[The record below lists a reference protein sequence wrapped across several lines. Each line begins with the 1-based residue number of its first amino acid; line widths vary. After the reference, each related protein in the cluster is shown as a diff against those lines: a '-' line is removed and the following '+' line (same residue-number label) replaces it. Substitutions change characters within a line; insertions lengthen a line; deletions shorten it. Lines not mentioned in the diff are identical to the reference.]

1 MAPSGDLT
9 GQVGTCSL
17 VMTASMLA
25 VRFASAVFGLVQ
37 YVSVTGSKSRLP
49 AG

>member
-1 MAPSGDLT
+1 M
-9 GQVGTCSL
+9 

-49 AG
+49 AWVKPGGIQAVPNI